1 MATNNTKTTTAKTA
15 VQTKTTASTESNTG
29 ISKTIKDNTPA
40 FVSNGISIATKELE
54 SFRLNTFNS
63 PYIFYPILGIIL
75 FLILR
80 HLWRRFF

>member
-1 MATNNTKTTTAKTA
+1 
-15 VQTKTTASTESNTG
+15 
-29 ISKTIKDNTPA
+29 
-40 FVSNGISIATKELE
+40 LE

>member
-1 MATNNTKTTTAKTA
+1 MATNNTKTTTAKPA
-15 VQTKTTASTESNTG
+15 VETKSTQNTEINTG

-54 SFRLNTFNS
+54 SFRVNTFNS
-63 PYIFYPILGIIL
+63 QYIFYPLLAIII

-80 HLWRRFF
+80 HLWHRFF